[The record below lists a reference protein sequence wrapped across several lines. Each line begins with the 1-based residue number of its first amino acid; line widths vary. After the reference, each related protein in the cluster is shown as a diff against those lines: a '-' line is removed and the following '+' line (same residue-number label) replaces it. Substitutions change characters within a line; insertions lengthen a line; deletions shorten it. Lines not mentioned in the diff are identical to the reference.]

1 MQDPFTHCEALV
13 RSGDKDRFVATLF
26 APAEHRGPLLALYAF
41 NLEVARVR
49 EAVHEPLAGEI
60 RLQWWRDVLGG
71 MGRGEVAANPVAAAL
86 LATIERFKLPRDK
99 LDALIEAHRFDV
111 YDEPMAS
118 FAELERYGE
127 GVSAGLIALAAHI
140 LNGGRSIDIDALAH
154 HAGLAYAITGLLKA
168 LPAHAARG
176 QLYVPLDV
184 LARHGAG
191 RDDVASGQAT
201 PQLRAALAELR
212 RVARSHLA
220 EAGQSLHTAPM
231 PVMPALLPIAPVGP
245 TLSRL
250 ERSDHDPFVP
260 IEIPPWRR
268 QLLIWRAARRP
279 QRMFS

>member
-1 MQDPFTHCEALV
+1 
-13 RSGDKDRFVATLF
+13 
-26 APAEHRGPLLALYAF
+26 
-41 NLEVARVR
+41 
-49 EAVHEPLAGEI
+49 
-60 RLQWWRDVLGG
+60 
-71 MGRGEVAANPVAAAL
+71 VAANPVAAAL

-154 HAGLAYAITGLLKA
+154 HAGLAYAITGLLRA

-191 RDDVASGQAT
+191 RQDVASGQAT

-220 EAGQSLHTAPM
+220 QAGQSLPTAPL
-231 PVMPALLPIAPVGP
+231 PVMPALLPVAPVGP

-260 IEIPPWRR
+260 VEIAPWRR

-279 QRMFS
+279 QRMLL